1 MKKDNS
7 NLHRAKKAKNDEFFT
22 RYEDIEKEMEHY
34 TYQLYGMWVY
44 SPCDDYRWSNF
55 KKYFTNNF
63 ERLNDPG
70 QRSCVSFSMQR
81 RYINFF
87 STGN

>member
-1 MKKDNS
+1 MEYIIE
-7 NLHRAKKAKNDEFFT
+7 NLKVFGNVF
-22 RYEDIEKEMEHY
+22 
-34 TYQLYGMWVY
+34 G
-44 SPCDDYRWSNF
+44 
-55 KKYFTNNF
+55 TNNF